1 MPKILF
7 TKDALE
13 CTVCL
18 YSYFCRGKLME
29 LVEVAARAEF
39 IELLSKVALIENVT
53 LREQQIALVLIGEW
67 AGEISKEIKKPHIG
81 GSVGSGFQ

>member
-1 MPKILF
+1 
-7 TKDALE
+7 
-13 CTVCL
+13 
-18 YSYFCRGKLME
+18 ME

-53 LREQQIALVLIGEW
+53 RREQQIVLIGEW
-67 AGEISKEIKKPHIG
+67 AGEISKEIKKPHVG